1 LTILI
6 MFFRCHSV
14 SFSAYSTL
22 SLHDA
27 LPISL
32 FPGTDRQGTGI
43 FRKYVGDL
51 SQGRISPVIGNHH
64 VAQDTGMGTARPNLT
79 EGGMKSFNALLHP
92 AFTLVLDIVYH
103 GFILVRSRCLL
114 LFLRRYW

>member
-51 SQGRISPVIGNHH
+51 SQGSISPVIGNHH

-79 EGGMKSFNALLHP
+79 EGGMKRSEEHTSELQSREK
-92 AFTLVLDIVYH
+92 LVC
-103 GFILVRSRCLL
+103 RLL
-114 LFLRRYW
+114 LEQKKKETFW